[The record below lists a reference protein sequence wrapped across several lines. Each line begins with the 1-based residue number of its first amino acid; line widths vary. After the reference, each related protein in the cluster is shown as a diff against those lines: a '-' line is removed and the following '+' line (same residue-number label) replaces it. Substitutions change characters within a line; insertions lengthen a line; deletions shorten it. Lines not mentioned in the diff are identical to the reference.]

1 MKKTMGSLAAIAGVF
16 AIAGSAHAFSPEN
29 VECIAPANPGG
40 GWDFTCRSVGKI
52 LYDLKLVPEPVKVT
66 NMPGGG
72 GGVAFGYVVGKRNDD
87 ANLLVAASTAT
98 TSRLATNQFA
108 GLTADQVR
116 WVASLGADF
125 GVIAVSKDAPYKNLG
140 DLMAAVK
147 ADPDKIAFGG
157 GSAVGG
163 WDHLKILIVAKAA
176 GITDARSVKYV
187 SFNSGGKALTQLLGN
202 HVQAVTGDVSEIK
215 GQLAAGNVRA
225 LAVLSPER
233 LSTDPDIPTAREQ
246 GFDAIGANWRGFYL
260 PKDVSDDVHQ
270 SWGKIMAK
278 LYESEDWKKAM
289 EANGLAP
296 FYNGGAQ
303 FDDFVRQ
310 NIADIEQLSK
320 DVGLLK

>member
-1 MKKTMGSLAAIAGVF
+1 
-16 AIAGSAHAFSPEN
+16 
-29 VECIAPANPGG
+29 IAPANPGG

-72 GGVAFGYVVGKRNDD
+72 GGVAFGYTVGKRNDD

-98 TSRLATNQFA
+98 TSRLATNQYA

-125 GVIAVSKDAPYKNLG
+125 GVIAVNKDSPYKNLG
-140 DLMAAVK
+140 DLMKAVK
-147 ADPDKIAFGG
+147 ADSSKVAFGG

-163 WDHLKILIVAKAA
+163 WDHLKVLIVAKAA
-176 GITDARSVKYV
+176 GITDARSVKYI

-215 GQLAAGNVRA
+215 GQLSAGKIRA
-225 LAVLSPER
+225 LAVLAPER
-233 LSTDPDIPTAREQ
+233 LPTDPGIPTAKEQ

-260 PKDVSDDVHQ
+260 PGDVSDDVHK
-270 SWGKIMAK
+270 SWGAIMAK

-289 EANGLAP
+289 EANGLEP

-310 NIADIEQLSK
+310 NIADIKQLSK